1 MEIKDYIL
9 QATENFKFKFN
20 EIQITQLETYYNLLV
35 EWNEKMNLT
44 AITDAQGVVV
54 KHFADSVSVLNYVD
68 FPYNSSIID
77 VGTGAGFPGVVLK
90 IARPDIK
97 LTLLDSL
104 NKRLVF
110 LQNVLGEINLSAD
123 LIHSRAEDG
132 GRDKNLR
139 ESFDYAV
146 SRAVANMNVLSE
158 YCLPYVHV
166 GGSFLAFKG
175 RGAESEISAA
185 KSAIKKLG
193 GKIAETYNF
202 ALPFDGG
209 ERAIVQIQKIA
220 ETPNKYPRNAGKIKS
235 SPLK

>member
-97 LTLLDSL
+97 LT
-104 NKRLVF
+104 
-110 LQNVLGEINLSAD
+110 A
-123 LIHSRAEDG
+123 
-132 GRDKNLR
+132 
-139 ESFDYAV
+139 
-146 SRAVANMNVLSE
+146 
-158 YCLPYVHV
+158 
-166 GGSFLAFKG
+166 
-175 RGAESEISAA
+175 
-185 KSAIKKLG
+185 
-193 GKIAETYNF
+193 
-202 ALPFDGG
+202 
-209 ERAIVQIQKIA
+209 
-220 ETPNKYPRNAGKIKS
+220 
-235 SPLK
+235 